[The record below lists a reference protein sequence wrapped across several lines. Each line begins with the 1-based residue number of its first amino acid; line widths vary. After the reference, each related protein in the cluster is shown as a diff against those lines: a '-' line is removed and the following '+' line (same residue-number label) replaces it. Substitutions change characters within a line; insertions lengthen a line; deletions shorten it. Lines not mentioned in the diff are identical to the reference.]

1 MQALAKVFNS
11 PQVTDTEVVPSHR
24 QELLQDL
31 FVTAPSGA
39 HVGEP
44 MSSEQKDVEER
55 EVQELTQDALDDR
68 ATKAHESSDGLID
81 AELLFGEAAQSSP
94 TREGPFISSPHES
107 SFVPSVNSTLMSAMP
122 TSPNN
127 DHLVSNPVSPL
138 CTLEWN
144 SRVLSESSLRDGNI
158 GSGGMKANLLF
169 IKIFACASFCVFVF
183 MLLFFCFLPLPRDLL
198 VDGLVVPT

>member
-39 HVGEP
+39 RVGEP

-68 ATKAHESSDGLID
+68 ATKADESSDGLND
-81 AELLFGEAAQSSP
+81 TELLFGEAAQSSP
-94 TREGPFISSPHES
+94 TREGPCISSPHES
-107 SFVPSVNSTLMSAMP
+107 SFLPSVNSTLMSAMP
-122 TSPNN
+122 TSQNN
-127 DHLVSNPVSPL
+127 
-138 CTLEWN
+138 
-144 SRVLSESSLRDGNI
+144 
-158 GSGGMKANLLF
+158 
-169 IKIFACASFCVFVF
+169 
-183 MLLFFCFLPLPRDLL
+183 
-198 VDGLVVPT
+198 